1 MNTEIRKNVKSDSE
15 KKNFELINN
24 VVFRKNYTKREKKR
38 NI

>member
-15 KKNFELINN
+15 KKNFELMNN